1 LIQLE
6 GLGSA
11 LWLGLLLLML
21 AIFGKLIGNGFF
33 SLLVT
38 DKKSALL
45 IGISMI
51 PRAEIAL
58 IVMQKGR
65 GLGSQILPSNVFS
78 AMILVCMITCTVI
91 PFILRQLL
99 KSYSN

>member
-1 LIQLE
+1 
-6 GLGSA
+6 
-11 LWLGLLLLML
+11 
-21 AIFGKLIGNGFF
+21 
-33 SLLVT
+33 LVT

-78 AMILVCMITCTVI
+78 AMILVCMITCTVV
-91 PFILRQLL
+91 PLILRQIL
-99 KSYSN
+99 KDM